1 MGVSLKE
8 VSDYLVDRCKN
19 LKGIREDKELNCLF
33 FETNYGFTFKLILKE
48 KDDEKANDL
57 EFDPAA
63 SGPDL

>member
-1 MGVSLKE
+1 MTLKD
-8 VSDYLVDRCKN
+8 VSDYLVNKCKN

-48 KDDEKANDL
+48 KEDEKAYDL
-57 EFDPAA
+57 GFDPAA